1 MLLHALASF
10 PARHPHANQPSGKP
24 AGRAGSTMGLP
35 GTRIAPANPSQLGR
49 MGSAR
54 VPNIRWTPRR
64 QLGLASAAMPIAR
77 RSLVRHNAGH
87 PRSMEDRLRK
97 VATKNTPMIW
107 PLVGLVALAPMALSR
122 IAFAHAILEDS
133 TPAAGASVPA
143 GPLDLRFRYN
153 SRIDRTRSRLTLTRP
168 DHSRETIP
176 IMPDPA
182 PDIIRCHLD
191 LTPGDYVVRWQVLAV
206 DGHITRG
213 EVQFVVK
220 GP

>member
-107 PLVGLVALAPMALSR
+107 PLRRSRRVGSDGAVR
-122 IAFAHAILEDS
+122 IAFAHAILEES
-133 TPAAGASVPA
+133 TPPAGASVKA
-143 GPLDLRFRYN
+143 GPLDLRLRYN
-153 SRIDRTRSRLTLTRP
+153 SRIDRGRSRLTLIRP
-168 DHSRETIP
+168 DHSQDTIP
-176 IMPDPA
+176 IAPGGP
-182 PDIIRCHLD
+182 PDIINAPPGTDARATTSCAGRCW
-191 LTPGDYVVRWQVLAV
+191 RWTA
-206 DGHITRG
+206 TSPAATCRS
-213 EVQFVVK
+213 
-220 GP
+220 P